1 MSKECCNELEATSTS
16 MSLPRRCIFDDV
28 DMESFLE
35 SPTKAELIHF
45 VEAMGKAC
53 ASTPEQEEAPFAFD
67 PTQPLINLPP
77 AMACL
82 HGSLQ
87 EMVRWVDDFPPVT
100 GASSIRFGN
109 PAFRTW
115 HARLVERSDA
125 IITTILQARDDKNCS
140 TPELACQRGK
150 DAASGVLR
158 PEGDDSVR
166 RVSPYLHD
174 SFGHSVRLDYGT
186 GHESSFLV
194 FLLILSKVKCIGEES
209 ALLSLATLRAV
220 TLSLFDQY
228 LKVARRLQ
236 IDYRLEPAGSHGVW
250 GLDDYH
256 CLPFYFG
263 ACQLKGA
270 TATAATTVGGSS
282 PYIAQELNEPKCI
295 MDESTIRDYGDV
307 YMYLGCI
314 RYIRQLKKGV
324 PFFESSPML
333 YDISQSMPSWDK
345 VARGLLRLY
354 QGEVLAKRVVVQ
366 HFLFSKLFPCTWT
379 PSRSEQQAPP
389 TIGTFR
395 TNTTSN
401 PPEQSSIPSTRAPWA
416 KPTTAAVASNDTN
429 NVADLITTR
438 APWAK

>member
-1 MSKECCNELEATSTS
+1 M
-16 MSLPRRCIFDDV
+16 
-28 DMESFLE
+28 E
-35 SPTKAELIHF
+35 SPTKAELLHF

-53 ASTPEQEEAPFAFD
+53 ASTPEQEEAPFAYAFD
-67 PTQPLINLPP
+67 PTQPLVNLPP

-87 EMVRWVDDFPPVT
+87 EMVRWVDDFPPVI

-125 IITTILQARDDKNCS
+125 IITTILHARDDTNCN

-158 PEGDDSVR
+158 PEGDASVR

-174 SFGHSVRLDYGT
+174 SFGHSIRLDYGT

-209 ALLSLATLRAV
+209 ALSSLATLRAV

-236 IDYRLEPAGSHGVW
+236 TDYRLEPAGSHGVW

-270 TATAATTVGGSS
+270 TIGNAATSAGVGR
-282 PYIAQELNEPKCI
+282 PYIAQELYEPKCI
-295 MDESTIRDYGDV
+295 MDESTICDYGDV

-354 QGEVLAKRVVVQ
+354 QGEVLEKRVVVQ

-395 TNTTSN
+395 TNATNISR
-401 PPEQSSIPSTRAPWA
+401 EQSLIPSTRAPWA
-416 KPTTAAVASNDTN
+416 KPIAAPPNDTN
-429 NVADLITTR
+429 DIADLITTR